1 MNWYRFDPDRSLL
14 VLDLQVQPG
23 ARESGTVVRDDGS
36 LLVRVKAPPVD
47 GRANEALCEFIAR
60 RLGVA
65 KSKVN
70 VRRGAG
76 ARRKQLEVRIERFEV
91 ASLIDAPR

>member
-1 MNWYRFDPDRSLL
+1 MSWHRFDPKRGLL
-14 VLDLQVQPG
+14 VLDMQVQPG
-23 ARESGTVVRDDGS
+23 ARASEAVIRADGS

-47 GRANEALCEFIAR
+47 GRANEALCDFIAQ

-65 KSKVN
+65 KSRVS

-76 ARRKQLEVRIERFEV
+76 ARRKQLEVRIDRFDA
-91 ASLIDAPR
+91 ASLVDAG